1 VSARDKGKAK
11 SKSKPSNKTRKTE
24 KTEKTDMTGRAEQK
38 SADEGWE
45 SMVEEESEGTLAEN
59 PELEAALQE
68 AAAAID
74 ESGRVAEVNE
84 VAGVS
89 EASEVA
95 EVSKVPKE
103 GIAEA
108 GTQVEAGAQEG
119 EPKVERS
126 ELELAQ
132 GRLVRLQADFENFRR
147 RAMKERTEVQQ
158 YGHQNLIKDL
168 LSTVDNLDRA
178 IDHARGA
185 TDSGSGGLESLLQGV
200 ELVQRELVGVMGRH
214 GVNET
219 EALGKPFDPALHEAM
234 AQSPNDSVPANT
246 IVEVLEKGYQL
257 RGRLV
262 RPSRVIVAQPP
273 EDKDQ
278 VDENDQNGEGRTT
291 D

>member
-1 VSARDKGKAK
+1 VSARDKSRAE
-11 SKSKPSNKTRKTE
+11 SKSQPSEKAEKAE
-24 KTEKTDMTGRAEQK
+24 KTENTEMSRSAEQE
-38 SADEGWE
+38 SPDEGWE
-45 SMVEEESEGTLAEN
+45 SMVEEESEGALAEN

-74 ESGRVAEVNE
+74 ESGRVAEVAA
-84 VAGVS
+84 VA
-89 EASEVA
+89 AVA
-95 EVSKVPKE
+95 EE
-103 GIAEA
+103 GVADA
-108 GTQVEAGAQEG
+108 GTQVETGAREG
-119 EPKVERS
+119 EPKLERS

-132 GRLVRLQADFENFRR
+132 DRLVRLQADFENFRR

-200 ELVQRELVGVMGRH
+200 ELVQRELVGVMARH
-214 GVNET
+214 GVSET

-262 RPSRVIVAQPP
+262 RPSRVIVAQPS

-278 VDENDQNGEGRTT
+278 VDENEQNGEGRTT

>member
-1 VSARDKGKAK
+1 MSARDKGRAK

-24 KTEKTDMTGRAEQK
+24 KTDMTGRAGQK
-38 SADEGWE
+38 SPDEGWE

-74 ESGRVAEVNE
+74 ESGRVAEE
-84 VAGVS
+84 GVAD
-89 EASEVA
+89 
-95 EVSKVPKE
+95 
-103 GIAEA
+103 A
-108 GTQVEAGAQEG
+108 GTQVEAGAREG
-119 EPKVERS
+119 GPKVERS

-132 GRLVRLQADFENFRR
+132 DRLVRLQADFENFRR
-147 RAMKERTEVQQ
+147 RAMKEQTEVHQ

-185 TDSGSGGLESLLQGV
+185 TDSGSGGLQSLLQGV

-234 AQSPNDSVPANT
+234 AQAPNDSVPANT

-273 EDKDQ
+273 EDKDR
-278 VDENDQNGEGRTT
+278 VDENEQNDQNGEGRTT

>member
-1 VSARDKGKAK
+1 MSARDKGKAK

-24 KTEKTDMTGRAEQK
+24 KADMTGRAEQK

-89 EASEVA
+89 EVSE
-95 EVSKVPKE
+95 E

>member
-1 VSARDKGKAK
+1 MSARDKGKAK

-24 KTEKTDMTGRAEQK
+24 KTDMTGRAGQK
-38 SADEGWE
+38 SPDEGWE

-89 EASEVA
+89 EVA
-95 EVSKVPKE
+95 EVPKE

-278 VDENDQNGEGRTT
+278 VDENEQNDQNGEGRTT

>member
-1 VSARDKGKAK
+1 MSATDETKKTKKK
-11 SKSKPSNKTRKTE
+11 SS
-24 KTEKTDMTGRAEQK
+24 
-38 SADEGWE
+38 DEGWE

-59 PELEAALQE
+59 PELEAALRE
-68 AAAAID
+68 AAAVID
-74 ESGRVAEVNE
+74 ESGRVAEVAE
-84 VAGVS
+84 EGAA
-89 EASEVA
+89 EA
-95 EVSKVPKE
+95 E
-103 GIAEA
+103 GFAEA
-108 GTQVEAGAQEG
+108 GTQ
-119 EPKVERS
+119 VERS

-132 GRLVRLQADFENFRR
+132 DRLVRLQADFENFRR
-147 RAMKERTEVQQ
+147 RAMKERTEDRQ

-185 TDSGSGGLESLLQGV
+185 TDSGSGGLGSLLQGV
-200 ELVQRELVGVMGRH
+200 ELVQRELLGVMAKH
-214 GVNET
+214 GVNEI

-246 IVEVLEKGYQL
+246 IVQVLEKGYQL

-278 VDENDQNGEGRTT
+278 VDENEENGEGRTT

>member
-1 VSARDKGKAK
+1 MSATDEGRPR
-11 SKSKPSNKTRKTE
+11 SKPSKKTKKTE
-24 KTEKTDMTGRAEQK
+24 KTEMTGSAEQK
-38 SADEGWE
+38 SPDEGWE

-59 PELEAALQE
+59 PELEAALRE
-68 AAAAID
+68 AAAVID
-74 ESGRVAEVNE
+74 ESGRVVE
-84 VAGVS
+84 VAGVAEEGAA
-89 EASEVA
+89 EA
-95 EVSKVPKE
+95 E
-103 GIAEA
+103 GSAEA
-108 GTQVEAGAQEG
+108 GTQ
-119 EPKVERS
+119 VERS

-132 GRLVRLQADFENFRR
+132 DRLVRLQADFENFRR
-147 RAMKERTEVQQ
+147 RAMKERTEDRQ

-185 TDSGSGGLESLLQGV
+185 TDSGSGGLGSLLQGV
-200 ELVQRELVGVMGRH
+200 ELVQRELLGVMAKH
-214 GVNET
+214 GVNEI

-246 IVEVLEKGYQL
+246 IVQVLEKGYQL

-278 VDENDQNGEGRTT
+278 GDENEQDDQNGEGRTT

>member
-1 VSARDKGKAK
+1 MSARDKGKAK

-24 KTEKTDMTGRAEQK
+24 KTDMTGRAGQK
-38 SADEGWE
+38 SPDEGWE

-74 ESGRVAEVNE
+74 ESGRVSEVNE

-89 EASEVA
+89 E
-95 EVSKVPKE
+95 VSKE

-132 GRLVRLQADFENFRR
+132 DRLVRLQADFENFRR
-147 RAMKERTEVQQ
+147 RAMKEQTEVRQ

-185 TDSGSGGLESLLQGV
+185 TDSGSGGLQSLLQGV

-234 AQSPNDSVPANT
+234 AQAPNDSVPANT

>member
-1 VSARDKGKAK
+1 MSARDKGKAK

-24 KTEKTDMTGRAEQK
+24 KADMTGRAEQE

-74 ESGRVAEVNE
+74 ESGRVAEV
-84 VAGVS
+84 AGVS
-89 EASEVA
+89 EVSE
-95 EVSKVPKE
+95 E

-147 RAMKERTEVQQ
+147 RAMKEQTEVRQ

-168 LSTVDNLDRA
+168 LSTVDNLERA
-178 IDHARGA
+178 IDHVRGA
-185 TDSGSGGLESLLQGV
+185 TDSGSGGLGSLLQGV
-200 ELVQRELVGVMGRH
+200 ELVQREMLGVMAKH
-214 GVNET
+214 GVNEI
-219 EALGKPFDPALHEAM
+219 EALNKPFDPALHEVM
-234 AQSPNDSVPANT
+234 AQLPDDSVPANT
-246 IVEVLEKGYQL
+246 IVQVLEKGYQL

-278 VDENDQNGEGRTT
+278 VEESDENEENGEGRTT
-291 D
+291 E

>member
-1 VSARDKGKAK
+1 MSATDETKKTKKK
-11 SKSKPSNKTRKTE
+11 SS
-24 KTEKTDMTGRAEQK
+24 
-38 SADEGWE
+38 DEGWE

-59 PELEAALQE
+59 PELEEALRE

-74 ESGRVAEVNE
+74 ESGRVAEGAEGAE
-84 VAGVS
+84 VV
-89 EASEVA
+89 EVA
-95 EVSKVPKE
+95 EVAE
-103 GIAEA
+103 IGAAEA
-108 GTQVEAGAQEG
+108 AVAAEAQEG
-119 EPKVERS
+119 GPKVERS

-132 GRLVRLQADFENFRR
+132 DRLVRLQADFENFRR
-147 RAMKERTEVQQ
+147 RAMKERTEDRQ

-178 IDHARGA
+178 IDHVRGA

-200 ELVQRELVGVMGRH
+200 ELVQRELLGVMDRN
-214 GVNET
+214 GVNEI

-246 IVEVLEKGYQL
+246 IVQVLEKGYQL

-278 VDENDQNGEGRTT
+278 VDENEQDDQNGEGRTT